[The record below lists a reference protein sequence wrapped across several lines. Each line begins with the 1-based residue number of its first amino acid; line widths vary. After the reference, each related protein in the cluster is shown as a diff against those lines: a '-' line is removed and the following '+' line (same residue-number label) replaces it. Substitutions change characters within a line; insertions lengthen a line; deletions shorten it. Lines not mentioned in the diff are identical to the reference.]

1 VHILL
6 VEDEVR
12 LGRAVRRLL
21 LEEGHAVD
29 YVQTGED
36 ALSQAQ
42 AEDYDLVLL
51 DVMLPGIDGFA
62 VARRLR
68 AAGST
73 APLLML
79 TARDSVPD
87 RVEGLDSGADDYLVK
102 PFALEELLARV
113 RAMGRRTEMNR
124 LVEGVLRYEDLELD
138 LRSRQARRGGRCLD
152 LTTREFTL
160 LETLMRNPGQVLTRS
175 QLLDRVWD
183 MSAEVESN
191 IVDTYIYYLRN
202 KIDRGFERKLIKTVR
217 GAGYAL
223 RVH

>member
-21 LEEGHAVD
+21 LEDGHAVD
-29 YVQTGED
+29 YVQSGED
-36 ALSQAQ
+36 ALSQAE
-42 AEDYDLVLL
+42 AETYDLVLL

-62 VARRLR
+62 VARRMR

-138 LRSRQARRGGRCLD
+138 LRTRQARRGGRSLD

-202 KIDRGFERKLIKTVR
+202 KIDRGFDRRLIKTVR

-223 RVH
+223 RAH

>member
-6 VEDEVR
+6 VEDETR

-21 LEEGHAVD
+21 VEEGHAVD
-29 YVQTGED
+29 YVQTGEE
-36 ALSQAQ
+36 ALAQ
-42 AEDYDLVLL
+42 ADAETYDLVLL

-62 VARRLR
+62 VARKLR
-68 AAGST
+68 ASGST

-124 LVEGVLRYEDLELD
+124 LIEGVLRYEDLELD
-138 LRSRQARRGGRCLD
+138 LRTRQARRGGRSLD

-191 IVDTYIYYLRN
+191 IVDIYIYYLRN
-202 KIDRGFERKLIKTVR
+202 KIDRGFDRKLIKTVR

-223 RVH
+223 RTH